1 MLQDFSKTS
10 PVIAESQGSAQGYV
24 QGSGAWHS
32 ARLGCVTA
40 SRVAD
45 VVAKTKSGYG
55 ASRQTYMGQLLS
67 ERLTGLPTETFQS
80 AAMRWGTETEAA
92 AVDAYEAA
100 TGIET
105 RAIGF
110 LYHPSLAYAG
120 ASPDRVIA
128 PDGLLEVKCPT
139 TATHIETL
147 LKGEVQARYVIQM
160 QWQMACADRD
170 WCDFVSY
177 DPRMPEAY
185 ALFIRRVARDP
196 AHIAALEDEVARF
209 LEEMEQTLDA
219 LEEGVGLCLS

>member
-10 PVIAESQGSAQGYV
+10 SVMAEAQGSAQDYV
-24 QGSGAWHS
+24 QGSGAWHD

-45 VVAKTKSGYG
+45 VVAKTKSGYS

-67 ERLTGLPTETFQS
+67 ERLTGLPTETFQN
-80 AAMRWGTETEAA
+80 AAMRWGTETEAT

-139 TATHIETL
+139 TATQIETL
-147 LKGEVQARYVIQM
+147 LKGEVPARHIIQM

-185 ALFIRRVARDP
+185 ALFIKRVARDP
-196 AHIAALEDEVARF
+196 AHIASLEDEVARF
-209 LEEMEQTLDA
+209 LEEMEQALDR
-219 LEEGVGLCLS
+219 LENGCGQP